1 MKISRL
7 FLSLILGSALAAVA
21 GEQLWA
27 NFDTAATG
35 SVANLSGWTRPAW
48 LPGTLT
54 AQVSAAQAYSPA
66 NSLEFPWHVNGSS
79 AVYTNFNS
87 IYNPTGEHPVI
98 RCAARLF
105 LQNTNTI
112 FQLGLRNAGDSAFL
126 SFQSDG
132 GYGVFGFTNFY
143 SVFVPLATSRFVDV
157 TLYYNR
163 SNNYYR
169 LDYDG
174 TNRLPWATNNALTSL
189 IHTQFNQFAVT
200 RLTNTASTTGLL
212 LLDNV
217 RVETFPP
224 HVWAWWR
231 CEGLPSAVERL
242 GTFPPAPAWTTA
254 TEPGASD
261 PVWDGTTDFH
271 NDGAGR
277 RYFTEIT
284 NCAVALPTV
293 TNWTAEAVFRL
304 PPGAGNTCFLDWA
317 KGRGFDT
324 NGARIYFSYD
334 ASYTS
339 ICYHV
344 RDDQQANDDD
354 ESVFDAT
361 PFTPNGRWH
370 HLALVK
376 SNTTIAIYIDY
387 QLQTNRNLTGVADG
401 TYTFN
406 TQTRATTGQ
415 TLNNGNNAGP
425 DTLIDEIRV
434 SGKALAVSEF
444 LQPGQPMIVDI
455 RNYASENPW
464 ELTMKGILNH
474 TYRIE
479 TSPRLGPGADWQPGG
494 GFVSENTFT
503 IFTVPTT
510 AGSNFVRVVREN

>member
-1 MKISRL
+1 MKTFSMVL
-7 FLSLILGSALAAVA
+7 GLCLSSALTTAAA
-21 GEQLWA
+21 EQLWN

-54 AQVSAAQAYSPA
+54 AQVSAAQAFSPS
-66 NSLEFPWHVNGSS
+66 NSLDFPWHATGSS
-79 AVYTNFNS
+79 AACTNFNTV
-87 IYNPTGEHPVI
+87 YNRTNEHPVI
-98 RCAARLF
+98 RCSAKLF
-105 LQNTNTI
+105 TANSNTY
-112 FQLGLRNAGDSAFL
+112 FLFGLRNSGSGAWL
-126 SFQSDG
+126 SFAATN
-132 GYGVFGFTNFY
+132 GYGTLGTE
-143 SVFVPLATSRFVDV
+143 SHDAVFVLLVTGRYTDV
-157 TLYYNR
+157 AFFYNR

-169 LDYDG
+169 LDYDY
-174 TNRLPWATNNALTSL
+174 TNRLPWASNNAASPLV
-189 IHTQFNQFAVT
+189 HTQFNQFVAA
-200 RLTNTASTTGLL
+200 RLNGNATNTGDLR
-212 LLDNV
+212 LDNV

-242 GTFPPAPAWTTA
+242 GTFPPAPTWTTA
-254 TEPGASD
+254 TEPGSSD

-277 RYFTEIT
+277 SYFTEPT
-284 NCAVALPTV
+284 NCAVTLPTV

-304 PPGAGNTCFLDWA
+304 PPAAGNTCFLDWA

-334 ASYTS
+334 AAYTS

-344 RDDQQANDDD
+344 RDDQQANGDD

-376 SNTTIAIYIDY
+376 SNATIAIYIDY
-387 QLQTNRNLTGVADG
+387 QLQTNRALTGVADG

-415 TLNNGNNAGP
+415 TLNNGNSAGP